1 MRTDNFD
8 KDGKLLCR
16 KCGEYKTEDHFSQ
29 IKIKNIGIIKAQN
42 VRNVRV
48 LESKNIEELKKL
60 MIYLIMLES

>member
-42 VRNVRV
+42 VRV

>member
-1 MRTDNFD
+1 MASFYAENAENI
-8 KDGKLLCR
+8 KQKII
-16 KCGEYKTEDHFSQ
+16 FSQ

>member
-1 MRTDNFD
+1 MIKMASFYAENAENI
-8 KDGKLLCR
+8 KQKII
-16 KCGEYKTEDHFSQ
+16 FSQ

>member
-1 MRTDNFD
+1 MASFYAENAENIKQKIIFFSD
-8 KDGKLLCR
+8 KNQKYRG
-16 KCGEYKTEDHFSQ
+16 S
-29 IKIKNIGIIKAQN
+29 IKAQN